1 MKKGKEIDNMK
12 EFKVNGKVIEI
23 TLENGKVVKAMT
35 SFIENMMKTLDL
47 DMEDAVLTWL
57 EDEEYII
64 NDEQEELDATA
75 KKVKVNVGAADKAK
89 ERKKREVV
97 KKENPE
103 KEMIISELA
112 KVLPAFAT
120 DINIENNTKLITF
133 RIGENEYKIDLVQ
146 KRKKKG
152 E

>member
-1 MKKGKEIDNMK
+1 MK
-12 EFKVNGKVIEI
+12 EYVVNGKVIEI

-35 SFIENMMKTLDL
+35 SFIETMMKNLDI

-57 EDEEYII
+57 EDEEYLI
-64 NDEQEELDATA
+64 NDEQEELVNAT
-75 KKVKVNVGAADKAK
+75 KNYKVNVNAGDKAK

-112 KVLPAFAT
+112 KVLPAFAEN
-120 DINIENNTKLITF
+120 INIENNTKLITF
-133 RIGENEYKIDLVQ
+133 TIGDNEYKIDLVQ